1 MGGRIPD
8 EVIDQVRQYFDIVE
22 VVQQYV
28 SLKKSGRNYFGLC
41 PFHSEKSPSFSVAPD
56 KQIFYCFG
64 CGAGGDTIKF
74 VMDVE
79 QLTFVEAVRYLADQ
93 AGIIIP
99 ESISPEADP
108 AEVERME
115 MRRAMDLAAKLY
127 HHVLVA
133 TRHGEKARQYLAK
146 REISPEAITEFQLGY
161 APASFN
167 FLLSFLLRRG
177 FQETLLEKA
186 GLLASRE
193 EAGRTKYFDRFRDRI
208 MFPIF
213 DSQGRVIAFG
223 GRLLGD
229 GRPKYLNSPET
240 PIFSKGNHLFNLHR
254 ARSFIRKEQQAIL
267 FEGYMD
273 VISAWQAGIPGCVAT
288 LGTSL
293 TDQQARVLKRNVE
306 TVILCYDSDQAG
318 QNAAARGIELL
329 RKQGCTVKVAQMPLG
344 LDPDDYIRRFGGNTF
359 KEEVL
364 SSSLSLTAFKLE
376 SLKRNYNLQDEDD
389 RVKYLTEAL
398 HAIAELPLVIEQ
410 DHYLHWLAEEF
421 GLSPEALK
429 EDLRRIKKR
438 KKREERRDKEG
449 TRWNNGYRE
458 PTGKHLLGGTQI
470 HSIAEKSEMYLIA
483 HMMRSRTVTDW
494 VKEKVGADF
503 NTEIYAALAA
513 YLYAYYDQGNPE
525 DVGRFIST
533 LPDQTLISSASE
545 IAMLDVPENLTEE
558 ALMDYFRHM
567 KNVPILKEIEEKEKM
582 VERLSRA
589 DEPVKAAQLMQ
600 EIALLRKQLHM
611 RMK

>member
-8 EVIDQVRQYFDIVE
+8 EVIDQVRRYFDIVDI
-22 VVQQYV
+22 VQQYV

-56 KQIFYCFG
+56 KQIYYCFG
-64 CGAGGDTIKF
+64 CGAGGDAIKF

-79 QLTFVEAVRYLADQ
+79 QLTFTEAIRHLADQ
-93 AGIIIP
+93 AGIAVP

-108 AEVERME
+108 AEAERAQ
-115 MRRAMDLAAKLY
+115 MRKATDLAAKLY

-133 TRHGEKARQYLAK
+133 TPYGEKARQYLAK
-146 REISPEAITEFQLGY
+146 RDVSPEAIKEFQLGY
-161 APASFN
+161 APASFQ
-167 FLLSFLLRRG
+167 FLLSFLKRRG
-177 FQETLLEKA
+177 FQEKLLEKA
-186 GLLASRE
+186 GLLSTRQ
-193 EAGRTKYFDRFRDRI
+193 EAGVTKYYDRFRDRI
-208 MFPIF
+208 MFPIL

-254 ARSFIRKEQQAIL
+254 ARSHIRKEQQAIL

-293 TDQQARVLKRNVE
+293 TDDQARVLKRNVE

-318 QNAAARGIELL
+318 QNAAARALELL
-329 RKQGCTVKVAQMPLG
+329 RKQECTVKVAQMPLG
-344 LDPDDYIRRFGGNTF
+344 LDPDDYIRRFGGTAF

-364 SSSLSLTAFKLE
+364 SAALSLTAFKLE
-376 SLKRNYNLQDEDD
+376 SLKRNYNLQDEDE
-389 RVKYLTEAL
+389 RMKYLVEAV
-398 HAIAELPLVIEQ
+398 AAVAELPLVIEQ
-410 DHYLHWLAEEF
+410 DHYLRRLAEEF
-421 GLSPEALK
+421 GLSLDALK
-429 EDLRRIKKR
+429 EDLRRAKKR
-438 KKREERRDKEG
+438 KKREDRRDKEAP
-449 TRWNNGYRE
+449 RWNNGYRE
-458 PTGKHLLGGTQI
+458 PSKHLLGGTHV
-470 HSIAEKSEMYLIA
+470 HSIAEKSEMYLVA
-483 HMMRSRTVTDW
+483 HMMKSHTVTDW

-513 YLYAYYDQGNPE
+513 YLYVYYDQGNPE
-525 DVGRFIST
+525 DIGRFIST
-533 LPDQTLISSASE
+533 LPDQTLVSKASE
-545 IAMLDVPENLTEE
+545 CAMLDVPEALSEE
-558 ALMDYFRHM
+558 ALLDYVRHI
-567 KNVPILKEIEEKEKM
+567 KNVPILREIEEKEKM

-600 EIALLRKQLHM
+600 EIALLRKQLQM